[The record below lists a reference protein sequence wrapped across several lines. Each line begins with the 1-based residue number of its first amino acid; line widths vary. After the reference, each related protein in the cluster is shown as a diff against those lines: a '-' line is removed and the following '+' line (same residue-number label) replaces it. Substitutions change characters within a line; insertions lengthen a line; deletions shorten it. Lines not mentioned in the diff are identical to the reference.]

1 MEFGSDFVFAPQS
14 ADDEYELVAKADL
27 EKATVERVRVSAD
40 DDGEVRTNPCCILSS
55 VIPLAQSRESVSDTA
70 PPLTTYMY

>member
-40 DDGEVRTNPCCILSS
+40 DDGEAYKPVL
-55 VIPLAQSRESVSDTA
+55 
-70 PPLTTYMY
+70 